1 MLEWNRKLE
10 KLKKKASKQAKLGE
24 TRVGSEHYSDLWSQ
38 NVLCMLTEARR
49 ETSFKEKKELI

>member
-24 TRVGSEHYSDLWSQ
+24 TRVGSEHYIDLWSQ

-49 ETSFKEKKELI
+49 ETSFKEKK